1 MIVKIKLLRQEAVM
15 PKKATPL
22 SVGYDLYTCEDF
34 LVEQKRVVIP
44 LGFAL
49 EMPEGVEAKIEPRSG
64 FSSRGIEGYFVT
76 NYDCKGGFRSLN
88 RERFSADVLVG
99 KIDPDYTGEVSVI
112 IKREFG
118 CRDFIIPAGTRIAQ
132 MTFYKTYA
140 PDFELTDTLTET
152 ERGDGGFGSTGTN

>member
-1 MIVKIKLLRQEAVM
+1 MKVKIKLLRLEAVM

-22 SVGYDLYTCEDF
+22 SVGYDLYTCEDV
-34 LVEQKRVVIP
+34 LVEQPRVVIP

-49 EMPEGVEAKIEPRSG
+49 EMPEGIEAKIEPRSG
-64 FSSRGIEGYFVT
+64 FSSRGIEGYFVAQ
-76 NYDCKGGFRSLN
+76 GSFRSLN

-99 KIDPDYTGEVSVI
+99 KIDPDYTGEVGVI
-112 IKREFG
+112 IKRNFG

-140 PDFELTDTLTET
+140 PDFELTDTLTKT
-152 ERGDGGFGSTGTN
+152 ERGNGGFGSTGTN